1 MIELHTILAGKNLP
15 DTPPKYLNSI
25 SIPASPGPLLHVCVV
40 TDYITPKP
48 TQFHIKLRDH
58 DTDLDSG
65 HRLGLP
71 GFVFLSQHA
80 TPL

>member
-25 SIPASPGPLLHVCVV
+25 SIPASPGPLLHVSSI
-40 TDYITPKP
+40 TTPKP